1 MSLVVKDS
9 STSSFIPVPPGMH
22 LARCYRIID
31 LGTQK
36 SEYMGNVKNVKK
48 VMIQFEVHSEDS
60 EGNSLTTSDGKPM
73 TMSKNYTA
81 ILAEKAAL
89 RKDLEAWRGKPFTDA
104 EKNGFELK
112 NILGQWAMI
121 TVGQSENNGKTY
133 TNILNINP
141 VPANLK
147 KAGLPD
153 GYNELKIFSIDEADM
168 ELFESFSD
176 GLKDKIRLSPEW
188 ERLHGKATYDNGFTE
203 VAAGGGSFDDME
215 SDLPF

>member
-60 EGNSLTTSDGKPM
+60 EGNALVTSDNKPM

-176 GLKDKIRLSPEW
+176 GLKDKITLSPEW

>member
-22 LARCYRIID
+22 LARCYRIIE

-36 SEYMGNVKNVKK
+36 SEYMGNVKHVKK

-60 EGNSLTTSDGKPM
+60 EGNPLTTADGKPM
-73 TMSKNYTA
+73 TMSKNYSA
-81 ILAEKAAL
+81 FLVEKAAL
-89 RKDLEAWRGKPFTDA
+89 RKDLEAWRGRPFTES

-141 VPANLK
+141 VPANIK

-153 GYNELKIFSIDEADM
+153 GYNELKIFEIDEADM

-188 ERLHGKATYDNGFTE
+188 EKIHGKASYDNGFTE
-203 VAAGGGSFDDME
+203 VAVGGASFDDME